1 VLAVTVWIVVGLVAI
16 ALLGVV
22 CDWVLKARSGLEV
35 DVRTDA
41 DRAHRPEADA
51 QLPVLHIENAR
62 GGRGLT
68 G

>member
-16 ALLGVV
+16 ALLGFV

-35 DVRTDA
+35 DLRTDA
-41 DRAHRPEADA
+41 DRVYRPEADA
-51 QLPVLHIENAR
+51 QLPPLRIENAR
-62 GGRGLT
+62 GGRRLT